1 MRKPPPDFV
10 LAGAPKCGTTAIY
23 RTLQEHSD
31 LFLPA
36 IKEPHYFAFDL
47 SQLRAVEQID
57 RYDALYQGASST
69 QLRGD
74 GSVMY
79 LSSLEAIPAVLR
91 RRPDAK
97 VIATVR
103 NPVDMFVSWHNQCF
117 ANLNEDE
124 PNPETAWRLQLKRS
138 GGEQLPKF
146 CNHADA
152 IQYKT
157 ICSLGAQVSRLFQLL
172 PEEQRLILVYD
183 DLEQSPR
190 ATYKRIVDFLGV
202 RDDGRA
208 EFLRENIY
216 ARPRSFAFAR
226 LVRAA
231 QVVGPLKLLRLK
243 LKPYLN
249 RRRIYFV
256 ERFFQT
262 NMVPVPKP
270 LLSAQFRL
278 ELMEEFAPDIS
289 ILEELLGRDLSM
301 WRTPPP
307 ARASSTHRS
316 GRAHG

>member
-1 MRKPPPDFV
+1 
-10 LAGAPKCGTTAIY
+10 
-23 RTLQEHSD
+23 
-31 LFLPA
+31 
-36 IKEPHYFAFDL
+36 
-47 SQLRAVEQID
+47 
-57 RYDALYQGASST
+57 
-69 QLRGD
+69 
-74 GSVMY
+74 MY

-97 VIATVR
+97 IIAMVR
-103 NPVDMFVSWHNQCF
+103 NPVDMFISWHNQCF
-117 ANLNEDE
+117 SNLNEDE
-124 PNPETAWRLQLKRS
+124 ADPEAAWRLQIKRL
-138 GGEQLPKF
+138 GGQQLPKF
-146 CNHADA
+146 CNHTDA

-157 ICSLGAQVSRLFQLL
+157 VCSLGAQVNRLFQLL

-183 DLEQSPR
+183 DLEQNPR
-190 ATYKRIVDFLGV
+190 STYKRIVDFLGV

-249 RRRIYFV
+249 KHRIYFV

-270 LLSAQFRL
+270 ALSVEFRL
-278 ELMEEFAPDIS
+278 ELMEEFGPDIA
-289 ILEELLGRDLSM
+289 ILEKLLGRDLSI
-301 WRTPPP
+301 WRTAPSAWASQS
-307 ARASSTHRS
+307 ARAGRS
-316 GRAHG
+316 HG